1 MTRSTASFI
10 CCSIGFWT
18 LSAAAQVASA
28 PDSID
33 PKQLAADV
41 TIYRDTWGVPHVDGK
56 TDEAAIFGFM
66 YAQAEDFFWQVEDS
80 CILGLGRY
88 SEVHGI
94 KGRDED
100 LLSRAFR
107 IVPEAKSDYEKLD
120 QKTKR
125 VFEAAA
131 AGLNHYLATHP
142 DVKPRLI
149 KHFEG
154 WNVLAISRHLIFT
167 FQLLTKQ
174 LPRQYMGATDPSA
187 PVPIAGSNAWAINA
201 PKTKSG
207 KAILF
212 CNPHQPQFGYGQM
225 YEGHVR
231 SGEGWDMTGATFL
244 GGAVPAMGHNE
255 HLGWSHTVN
264 RPDTVDFWIVR
275 FDHPTNPNMYR
286 FGDGYREADVW
297 TDSIRVKKGSDLVEE
312 THTFRRTVHGPVVAK
327 VSDTDFIAMNI
338 SKVNESVL
346 VQQHLRMV
354 RAKNLDEFKAA
365 MRSIDLNFFNTIY
378 ADREGNIFFAYNAA
392 VPKRDPS
399 FDWSGKMDGSD
410 PRTQW
415 QGIHSFDDL
424 PQLTNPSCGWIQSCN
439 SSPYSSTDDGSPLQ
453 INYPPYFANDRFEDC
468 LRTKVSRHILR
479 ELKEATF
486 ENICELAFDTRMYW
500 ALFEIPRYAAGLAKL
515 EVDNPTLAAQVKPY
529 LGYLTNWDYR
539 NSNDCT
545 QSTLVEEWY
554 KTMYDTIY
562 PPEGRMRPEFAGNL
576 EKQYQA
582 LVDAAAEVT
591 KRHGDWKVKWGDVH
605 RLQRHANVAD
615 FIAIPFNDKKPSL
628 PCAGVPGG
636 LGAIFTQHYTPS
648 VNIPFVRQAN
658 KHYAVAG
665 TTYIAVFEFSK
676 DGIQGKSLINFGTS
690 ADEKSPHF
698 FDQATLH
705 SQRQLRP
712 SLFDWSQIKKESS
725 LAYHPGQTPPRKGE

>member
-1 MTRSTASFI
+1 MTRLTTSFLSWGI
-10 CCSIGFWT
+10 CFST
-18 LSAAAQVASA
+18 LSAGAQAVSSA
-28 PDSID
+28 GTID
-33 PKQLAADV
+33 PKQLAAEV
-41 TIYRDTWGVPHVDGK
+41 TIYRDQWGVPHIDAK
-56 TDEAAIFGFM
+56 TDEAAVFGFM
-66 YAQAEDFFWQVEDS
+66 YAQAEDYFWQVEDT

-88 SEVHGI
+88 AEVHGI

-100 LLSRAFR
+100 LLSRAFQ
-107 IVPEAKSDYEKLD
+107 IVAEARRDFEQLD
-120 QKTKR
+120 EKTKR
-125 VFEAAA
+125 IHEAGA

-142 DVKPRLI
+142 EVKPRLI

-154 WNVLAISRHLIFT
+154 WNTLAVSRHIIFT

-174 LPRQYMGATDPSA
+174 LPHQYMGEGDPSIPA
-187 PVPIAGSNAWAINA
+187 PIMGSNAWALNS
-201 PKTKSG
+201 PKTKAG
-207 KAILF
+207 TAILF

-231 SGEGWDMTGATFL
+231 SGEGWDMTGATFM

-264 RPDTVDFWIVR
+264 RPDTVDFWIIR
-275 FDHPTNPNMYR
+275 FDHPTNPNLYR
-286 FGDGYREADVW
+286 FGDAYREAEVW
-297 TDSIRVKKGSDLVEE
+297 TDSIRVKKGSDLAEE

-327 VSDTDFIAMNI
+327 LSDTEYVAMNI
-338 SKVNESVL
+338 SKLNESVL
-346 VQQHLRMV
+346 FQQHLQMV
-354 RAKNLDEFKAA
+354 RAKNLDEFKRA
-365 MRSIDLNFFNTIY
+365 MQPIELNFFNTVY
-378 ADREGNIFFAYNAA
+378 ADRAGNIFFVYNAA

-399 FDWSGKMDGSD
+399 FDWSRKMDGSD
-410 PRTQW
+410 PRTLW
-415 QGIHSFDDL
+415 QGMHSFDEL
-424 PQLTNPSCGWIQSCN
+424 PQLTNPPCGWIQSCN
-439 SSPYSSTDDGSPLQ
+439 SSPYSATDDGSPLE
-453 INYPPYFANDRFEDC
+453 INYPPYIADDRYEDC

-479 ELKEATF
+479 NLNEANFDTVAG
-486 ENICELAFDTRMYW
+486 LAFDTRMYW
-500 ALFEIPRYAAGLAKL
+500 ALFEIPRYAAGLPKL
-515 EVDNPTLAAQVKPY
+515 EVDHPTLAEKVKPY
-529 LGYLTNWDYR
+529 LAFLTNWDYR

-562 PPEGRMRPEFAGNL
+562 PPEGRMRPEFAGNM

-582 LVDAAAEVT
+582 LVDAAGEIT

-628 PCAGVPGG
+628 PCAAVPGG
-636 LGAIFTQHYTPS
+636 LGAIFTQYYTPS

-676 DGIQGKSLINFGTS
+676 EGIKGKSLINFGAS
-690 ADEKSPHF
+690 GNEKSPHF

-712 SLFDWSQIKKESS
+712 ALFDWSEIRKDS
-725 LAYHPGQTPPRKGE
+725 LFAYHPGDTPQKKGD